1 MDGPCQLRRQPH
13 KARNRRERELQADAR
28 DGVWIFEQDQQQ
40 RKAERRRRVLLP
52 PEKRRELRHREHHAG
67 AQDARRRADHHRVEK
82 QQRDR
87 HRAACAPVRR
97 AEQSVKQLDEEH
109 TVQARDGGDVID
121 ARLAQ
126 VRRILHVKIALVAEE
141 QGAQKAALPLAVDGL
156 DGLAELPCDALRRIA
171 KRARVTRLIRRLAA
185 AVEQQINALGRKIAD
200 VAAVARGIGRAVEKH
215 RVPHVLARLK
225 GEQVEAAVV
234 DGSPA
239 QAAAQ
244 DTHRRLRAVIRLHGV
259 GAKLQLHVLRRADER
274 LVRRGD
280 EARVS
285 GVPAE
290 GERHAERTQQHAP
303 PHRAAQEKPE
313 RPKHQHNARRRK
325 PQRGREKILRR
336 DAAERKGGA
345 EAKERARHGSSFK
358 PSK

>member
-1 MDGPCQLRRQPH
+1 M
-13 KARNRRERELQADAR
+13 
-28 DGVWIFEQDQQQ
+28 
-40 RKAERRRRVLLP
+40 
-52 PEKRRELRHREHHAG
+52 
-67 AQDARRRADHHRVEK
+67 RRA
-82 QQRDR
+82 QQ
-87 HRAACAPVRR
+87 P
-97 AEQSVKQLDEEH
+97 VKQLDEEH

-141 QGAQKAALPLAVDGL
+141 QGAQKAALPLAVDRL
-156 DGLAELPCDALRRIA
+156 DRLSEPFGDALRRIA
-171 KRARVTRLIRRLAA
+171 QRTSVSRLMRRLAA
-185 AVEQQINALGRKIAD
+185 AVKQQVDALGGEIAD
-200 VAAVARGIGRAVEKH
+200 VATVARGIGRAVEKH

-225 GEQVEAAVV
+225 GEHVEAAVV

-244 DTHRRLRAVIRLHGV
+244 DSHRRLRAVIGLHRI
-259 GAKLQLHVLRRADER
+259 GAKLQLDLIGLPDKR
-274 LVRRGD
+274 LVRCGD

-290 GERHAERTQQHAP
+290 GERHAQRTQQHAP

-313 RPKHQHNARRRK
+313 RPEHQHNARRRK

-358 PSK
+358 PSR

>member
-1 MDGPCQLRRQPH
+1 M
-13 KARNRRERELQADAR
+13 
-28 DGVWIFEQDQQQ
+28 
-40 RKAERRRRVLLP
+40 
-52 PEKRRELRHREHHAG
+52 
-67 AQDARRRADHHRVEK
+67 
-82 QQRDR
+82 
-87 HRAACAPVRR
+87 RR
-97 AEQSVKQLDEEH
+97 AEQPVKQLDEEH
-109 TVQARDGGDVID
+109 TVQTRDGGDVID

-141 QGAQKAALPLAVDGL
+141 QGAQKAALPLAVDRL
-156 DGLAELPCDALRRIA
+156 DRLSEPFGDALRRIA
-171 KRARVTRLIRRLAA
+171 QRTSVSRLMRRLAA
-185 AVEQQINALGRKIAD
+185 AVKQQVDALGGEIAD
-200 VAAVARGIGRAVEKH
+200 VAAIVRRVGGAIEKH
-215 RVPHVLARLK
+215 RIPHTLARLK

-285 GVPAE
+285 GAPTE
-290 GERHAERTQQHAP
+290 GERHAQRTQQHAP

-313 RPKHQHNARRRK
+313 RPQHQHNARRRK

-358 PSK
+358 PSR